1 MAVVLNASGV
11 NRVRFTVINNMK
23 SLFHPQREIHYI
35 GGTDILPPPLE
46 PEEEAYVLSQLDT
59 KRSEEAKALLIERN
73 LRLVVYIAKKFEN
86 TGIGVEDLISIG
98 TIGLI
103 KAIDSY
109 SLDKKTKLAT
119 YASKCIEN
127 EILMH
132 LRKNKKLNLEVSLNE
147 VIGVDRDGSEIVLEE
162 LIDNKEKPII
172 DQIYQKDNIDTFLN
186 IFHILTPKEQD
197 ILSKRYG
204 LNNYD
209 KMTQNEIAREYHIS
223 RSYVSR
229 IEKKALIKLLKCYI
243 NKEKDD

>member
-1 MAVVLNASGV
+1 MFSLLLALLNNAYFISYIKSKTFDLPLSAKEE
-11 NRVRFTVINNMK
+11 RF
-23 SLFHPQREIHYI
+23 Y
-35 GGTDILPPPLE
+35 LE
-46 PEEEAYVLSQLDT
+46 KKEQGDKNARD
-59 KRSEEAKALLIERN
+59 LLIEKN
-73 LRLVVYIAKKFEN
+73 LRLVAHIAKKYN
-86 TGIGVEDLISIG
+86 NNKDLQEDLISIG

-229 IEKKALIKLLKCYI
+229 IEKKALIKLLTCYI

>member
-1 MAVVLNASGV
+1 MFSLLLALLNNAYFISYIKSKTFDLPLSAKEE
-11 NRVRFTVINNMK
+11 RF
-23 SLFHPQREIHYI
+23 Y
-35 GGTDILPPPLE
+35 LE
-46 PEEEAYVLSQLDT
+46 KKEQGDKNARD
-59 KRSEEAKALLIERN
+59 LLIEKN
-73 LRLVVYIAKKFEN
+73 LRLVAHIAKKYN
-86 TGIGVEDLISIG
+86 NNKDLQEDLISIG

-243 NKEKDD
+243 NK

>member
-1 MAVVLNASGV
+1 MFSLLLALLNNAYFISYIKSKTFDLPLSAKEE
-11 NRVRFTVINNMK
+11 RF
-23 SLFHPQREIHYI
+23 Y
-35 GGTDILPPPLE
+35 LE
-46 PEEEAYVLSQLDT
+46 KKEQGDKNARD
-59 KRSEEAKALLIERN
+59 LLIEKN
-73 LRLVVYIAKKFEN
+73 LRLVAHIAKKYN
-86 TGIGVEDLISIG
+86 NNKDLQEDLISIG

-209 KMTQNEIAREYHIS
+209 KMTQNEIAKEYHIS

-229 IEKKALIKLLKCYI
+229 IEKKALIKLLKCYLI
-243 NKEKDD
+243 DHLSQV

>member
-1 MAVVLNASGV
+1 MFSLLLALLNNAYFISYIKSKTFDLPLSAKEE
-11 NRVRFTVINNMK
+11 RF
-23 SLFHPQREIHYI
+23 Y
-35 GGTDILPPPLE
+35 LE
-46 PEEEAYVLSQLDT
+46 KKEQGDKNARD
-59 KRSEEAKALLIERN
+59 LLIEKN
-73 LRLVVYIAKKFEN
+73 LRLVAHIAKKYN
-86 TGIGVEDLISIG
+86 NNKDLQEDLISIG

-147 VIGVDRDGSEIVLEE
+147 LIGVDRDGSEIVLEE

>member
-1 MAVVLNASGV
+1 MFSLLLALLNNAYFISYIKSKTFDLPLSAKEE
-11 NRVRFTVINNMK
+11 RF
-23 SLFHPQREIHYI
+23 Y
-35 GGTDILPPPLE
+35 LE
-46 PEEEAYVLSQLDT
+46 KKEQGDKNARD
-59 KRSEEAKALLIERN
+59 LLIEKN
-73 LRLVVYIAKKFEN
+73 LRLVAHIAKKYN
-86 TGIGVEDLISIG
+86 NNKDLQEDLISIG

-229 IEKKALIKLLKCYI
+229 IEKKAIIKLLKCYI

>member
-1 MAVVLNASGV
+1 MFSLLLALLNNAYFISYIKSKTFDLPLNAKEE
-11 NRVRFTVINNMK
+11 RF
-23 SLFHPQREIHYI
+23 Y
-35 GGTDILPPPLE
+35 LE
-46 PEEEAYVLSQLDT
+46 KKEQGDKNARD
-59 KRSEEAKALLIERN
+59 LLIEKN
-73 LRLVVYIAKKFEN
+73 LRLVAHIAKKYN
-86 TGIGVEDLISIG
+86 NNKDLQEDLISIG

-109 SLDKKTKLAT
+109 SLDKKVKLAT

-186 IFHILTPKEQD
+186 NFHILTPKEQD

-209 KMTQNEIAREYHIS
+209 KMTQNEIAKEYHIS

>member
-1 MAVVLNASGV
+1 MFSLLLALLNNAYFISYIKSKTFDLPLSAKEE
-11 NRVRFTVINNMK
+11 RF
-23 SLFHPQREIHYI
+23 Y
-35 GGTDILPPPLE
+35 LE
-46 PEEEAYVLSQLDT
+46 KKEQGDKNARY
-59 KRSEEAKALLIERN
+59 LLIEKN
-73 LRLVVYIAKKFEN
+73 LRLVAHIAKKYN
-86 TGIGVEDLISIG
+86 NNKDLQEDLISIG

-209 KMTQNEIAREYHIS
+209 KMTQNEIAKEYHIS
-223 RSYVSR
+223 
-229 IEKKALIKLLKCYI
+229 IKKKALIKLLKCYI

>member
-1 MAVVLNASGV
+1 M
-11 NRVRFTVINNMK
+11 F
-23 SLFHPQREIHYI
+23 SL
-35 GGTDILPPPLE
+35 LL
-46 PEEEAYVLSQLDT
+46 
-59 KRSEEAKALLIERN
+59 ALLNNAYFISYIKSKTFDLPLSAKEERFYLEKKEQGDKNARDMLIEKN
-73 LRLVVYIAKKFEN
+73 LRLVAHIAKKYN
-86 TGIGVEDLISIG
+86 NNKDLQEDLISIG

-197 ILSKRYG
+197 ILSTRYG

-209 KMTQNEIAREYHIS
+209 KMTQNEIAKEYHIS

>member
-1 MAVVLNASGV
+1 MFSLLLALLNNAYFISY
-11 NRVRFTVINNMK
+11 IK
-23 SLFHPQREIHYI
+23 SKTFDLSLSAKEEQFY
-35 GGTDILPPPLE
+35 LE
-46 PEEEAYVLSQLDT
+46 KKEQGDKNARD
-59 KRSEEAKALLIERN
+59 LLIEKN
-73 LRLVVYIAKKFEN
+73 LRLVAHIAKKYN
-86 TGIGVEDLISIG
+86 NNKDLQEDLISIG

-109 SLDKKTKLAT
+109 SFDKKTKLAT

-209 KMTQNEIAREYHIS
+209 KMTQNEIAKEYHIS

>member
-1 MAVVLNASGV
+1 MFSLLLALLNNAYFISYIKSKTFDLPLSAKEE
-11 NRVRFTVINNMK
+11 RF
-23 SLFHPQREIHYI
+23 Y
-35 GGTDILPPPLE
+35 LE
-46 PEEEAYVLSQLDT
+46 KKEQGDKNARD
-59 KRSEEAKALLIERN
+59 LLIEKN
-73 LRLVVYIAKKFEN
+73 LRLVAHIAKKYN
-86 TGIGVEDLISIG
+86 NNKDLQEDLISIG

-186 IFHILTPKEQD
+186 VFHILTPKEQD

-209 KMTQNEIAREYHIS
+209 KMTQNEIAKEYHIS

>member
-1 MAVVLNASGV
+1 MFSLLLALLNNAYFISYIKSKTFDLPLSAKEE
-11 NRVRFTVINNMK
+11 RF
-23 SLFHPQREIHYI
+23 Y
-35 GGTDILPPPLE
+35 LE
-46 PEEEAYVLSQLDT
+46 KKEQGDKNARD
-59 KRSEEAKALLIERN
+59 LLIEKN
-73 LRLVVYIAKKFEN
+73 LRLVAHIAKKYN
-86 TGIGVEDLISIG
+86 NNKDLQEDLISIG

-109 SLDKKTKLAT
+109 FLDKKTKLAT

-209 KMTQNEIAREYHIS
+209 KMTQNEIAKEYHIS

>member
-1 MAVVLNASGV
+1 MFSLLLALLNNAYFISYIKSKTFDLPLSAKEE
-11 NRVRFTVINNMK
+11 RF
-23 SLFHPQREIHYI
+23 Y
-35 GGTDILPPPLE
+35 LE
-46 PEEEAYVLSQLDT
+46 KKEQGDKNARD
-59 KRSEEAKALLIERN
+59 LLIEKN
-73 LRLVVYIAKKFEN
+73 LRLVAHIAKKYN
-86 TGIGVEDLISIG
+86 NNKDLQEDLISIG

-109 SLDKKTKLAT
+109 SFDKKTKLAT

-132 LRKNKKLNLEVSLNE
+132 LRKNKKLNLEISLNE

-209 KMTQNEIAREYHIS
+209 KMTQNEIAKEYHIS

>member
-1 MAVVLNASGV
+1 MFSLLLALLNNAYFISYIKSKTFDLPLSAKEE
-11 NRVRFTVINNMK
+11 RF
-23 SLFHPQREIHYI
+23 Y
-35 GGTDILPPPLE
+35 LE
-46 PEEEAYVLSQLDT
+46 KKEQGDKNARD
-59 KRSEEAKALLIERN
+59 LLIEKN
-73 LRLVVYIAKKFEN
+73 LRLVAHIAKKYN
-86 TGIGVEDLISIG
+86 NNKDLQEDLISIG

-147 VIGVDRDGSEIVLEE
+147 VIGVDRDSSEIVLEE

-209 KMTQNEIAREYHIS
+209 KMTQNEIAKEYHIS

>member
-1 MAVVLNASGV
+1 MFSLLLALLNNAYFISYIKSKTFDLPLSAKEE
-11 NRVRFTVINNMK
+11 RF
-23 SLFHPQREIHYI
+23 Y
-35 GGTDILPPPLE
+35 LE
-46 PEEEAYVLSQLDT
+46 KKEQGDKNARD
-59 KRSEEAKALLIERN
+59 LLIEKN
-73 LRLVVYIAKKFEN
+73 LRLVAHIAKKYN
-86 TGIGVEDLISIG
+86 NNKDLQEDLISIG

-119 YASKCIEN
+119 YASKCVEN

-209 KMTQNEIAREYHIS
+209 KMTQNEIAKEYHIS

>member
-1 MAVVLNASGV
+1 MFSLLLALLNNAYFISYIKSKTFDLPLSAKEE
-11 NRVRFTVINNMK
+11 RF
-23 SLFHPQREIHYI
+23 Y
-35 GGTDILPPPLE
+35 LE
-46 PEEEAYVLSQLDT
+46 KKEQGDKNARD
-59 KRSEEAKALLIERN
+59 LLIEKN
-73 LRLVVYIAKKFEN
+73 LRLVAHIAKKYN
-86 TGIGVEDLISIG
+86 NNKDLQEDLISIG

-109 SLDKKTKLAT
+109 SLDKKVKLAT

-209 KMTQNEIAREYHIS
+209 KMTQNEIAKEYHIS

>member
-1 MAVVLNASGV
+1 MFSLLLALLNNAYFISYIKSKTFDLPLSAKEE
-11 NRVRFTVINNMK
+11 RF
-23 SLFHPQREIHYI
+23 Y
-35 GGTDILPPPLE
+35 LE
-46 PEEEAYVLSQLDT
+46 KKEQGDKNARD
-59 KRSEEAKALLIERN
+59 LLIEKN
-73 LRLVVYIAKKFEN
+73 LRLVAHIAKKYN
-86 TGIGVEDLISIG
+86 NNKDLQEDLISIG

>member
-1 MAVVLNASGV
+1 MFSLLLALLNNAYFISYIKSKTFDLPLNAKEE
-11 NRVRFTVINNMK
+11 RF
-23 SLFHPQREIHYI
+23 Y
-35 GGTDILPPPLE
+35 LE
-46 PEEEAYVLSQLDT
+46 KKEQGDKNARD
-59 KRSEEAKALLIERN
+59 LLIEKN
-73 LRLVVYIAKKFEN
+73 LRLVAHIAKKYN
-86 TGIGVEDLISIG
+86 NNKDLQEDLISIG

-162 LIDNKEKPII
+162 LIDNKEKSII

-209 KMTQNEIAREYHIS
+209 KMTQNEIAKEYHIS

>member
-1 MAVVLNASGV
+1 MFSLLLALLNNAYFISYIKSKTFDLPLSAKEE
-11 NRVRFTVINNMK
+11 RF
-23 SLFHPQREIHYI
+23 Y
-35 GGTDILPPPLE
+35 LE
-46 PEEEAYVLSQLDT
+46 KKEQGDKNARD
-59 KRSEEAKALLIERN
+59 LLIEKN
-73 LRLVVYIAKKFEN
+73 LRLVAHIAKKYN
-86 TGIGVEDLISIG
+86 NNKDLQEDLISIG

-162 LIDNKEKPII
+162 LIDNKEKTII

>member
-1 MAVVLNASGV
+1 MFSLLLALLNNAYFISYIKSKTFDLPLSAKEE
-11 NRVRFTVINNMK
+11 RF
-23 SLFHPQREIHYI
+23 Y
-35 GGTDILPPPLE
+35 LE
-46 PEEEAYVLSQLDT
+46 KKEQGDKNARD
-59 KRSEEAKALLIERN
+59 LLIEKN
-73 LRLVVYIAKKFEN
+73 LRLVAHIAKKYN
-86 TGIGVEDLISIG
+86 NNKDLQEDLISIG

-209 KMTQNEIAREYHIS
+209 KMTQNEIAKEYHIS

-243 NKEKDD
+243 NKEKEA

>member
-1 MAVVLNASGV
+1 M
-11 NRVRFTVINNMK
+11 F
-23 SLFHPQREIHYI
+23 SL
-35 GGTDILPPPLE
+35 LL
-46 PEEEAYVLSQLDT
+46 
-59 KRSEEAKALLIERN
+59 ALLNNAYFISYIKSKTFDLPLSAKEERFYLEKKEQGDKNARDMLIEKN
-73 LRLVVYIAKKFEN
+73 LRLVAHIAKKYN
-86 TGIGVEDLISIG
+86 NNKDLQEDLISIG

-109 SLDKKTKLAT
+109 SIDKKTKLAT

>member
-1 MAVVLNASGV
+1 MFSLLLALLNNAYFISYIKSKTFDLPLSAKEE
-11 NRVRFTVINNMK
+11 RF
-23 SLFHPQREIHYI
+23 Y
-35 GGTDILPPPLE
+35 LE
-46 PEEEAYVLSQLDT
+46 KKEQGDKNARD
-59 KRSEEAKALLIERN
+59 LLIEKN
-73 LRLVVYIAKKFEN
+73 LRLAAHIAKKYN
-86 TGIGVEDLISIG
+86 NNKDLQEDLISIG

-109 SLDKKTKLAT
+109 SLDKKIKLAT

-209 KMTQNEIAREYHIS
+209 KMTQNEIAKEYHIS

>member
-1 MAVVLNASGV
+1 MFSLLLALLNNAYFISYIKSKTFDLPLSAKEE
-11 NRVRFTVINNMK
+11 RF
-23 SLFHPQREIHYI
+23 Y
-35 GGTDILPPPLE
+35 LE
-46 PEEEAYVLSQLDT
+46 KKEQGDKNARD
-59 KRSEEAKALLIERN
+59 LLIEKN
-73 LRLVVYIAKKFEN
+73 LRLVAHIAKKYN
-86 TGIGVEDLISIG
+86 NNKDLQEDLISIG

-109 SLDKKTKLAT
+109 SFDKKTKLAT

-132 LRKNKKLNLEVSLNE
+132 LRKTKKLNLEVSLNE

-209 KMTQNEIAREYHIS
+209 KMTQNEIAKEYHIS